1 MATTTF
7 RRSAILRASVALA
20 VLALAGCAVPQGMVP
35 RPLYSI
41 PDASGND
48 AQQKAASQSSGLQ
61 VTTPPTPPAPTRL
74 SSVKRS
80 PDVPTKENADITLSF
95 NQISIPAFIQVTF
108 GSILK
113 KNYTVDPQIAQRT
126 DLVTLRTSAP
136 QTPTEVLATARM
148 LLKTYGIAV
157 TELGGFYRIAPD
169 KDQSAYAPEIRRGRA
184 QPDVPLPLRP
194 VYNLVELTSVKTG
207 DVVSV
212 LKSLFGTKLSIVDD
226 ANIGS
231 ILISGQPTDV
241 TAALEAIQVLDQPL
255 MRGRSSRRIVPNSL
269 SVEEL
274 AKKLNEILA
283 AEGYAVTNNVA
294 QGQAPI
300 VLIPAPTS
308 NSLLVFAGDQSVL
321 NHVVDWARQLDSA
334 DNNSRRN
341 GTYFTYPVKYGD
353 AQNLAKTM
361 QDILGSSATASA
373 PNGTTGTTPTATR
386 GPSKIVVDSSTNTLI
401 FVSTQDQYLQLLDIL
416 KELDQPSKS
425 ALIEVTVAE
434 VDITDNNSLGIQWA
448 LNGGA
453 ITTNTS
459 STGSTTSTTT
469 VGTGVA
475 GTSANLGVTNGGLTV
490 NYLSGTGKVAAT
502 ISALSS
508 LTNVKVLS
516 TPRLMTR
523 NGESATIEVGDQVPI
538 ITSQLSNANTQVAGT
553 TGANAGI
560 LQTVQYLPTG
570 VILHVKPVI
579 HSGNRIE
586 LDVSQE
592 VSNASSTTTGVSTSP
607 TISTRKVDTKL
618 SIRDGSTV
626 LLGGLMQTSDTKG
639 NAGIPLLKDI
649 PVLGQLFRTNTDNV
663 VKTELIVLI
672 TPYIIDDDQVAEQV
686 TEAFRDELGT
696 WSKQAPGEVPK
707 AKFVKPL
714 PVTPPMTAPATPDVP
729 PQVPAP
735 QSPQSQNTE
744 PLIPEGSDT
753 PAAAPDANAAPTV
766 KKVTDP
772 GLLEELRKAAAKNN
786 PNAAG
791 NGATPPNKNGSNSN

>member
-570 VILHVKPVI
+570 VILHVKPV
-579 HSGNRIE
+579 
-586 LDVSQE
+586 
-592 VSNASSTTTGVSTSP
+592 
-607 TISTRKVDTKL
+607 

>member
-1 MATTTF
+1 MMATTTF

-570 VILHVKPVI
+570 VILHVKPV
-579 HSGNRIE
+579 
-586 LDVSQE
+586 
-592 VSNASSTTTGVSTSP
+592 
-607 TISTRKVDTKL
+607 